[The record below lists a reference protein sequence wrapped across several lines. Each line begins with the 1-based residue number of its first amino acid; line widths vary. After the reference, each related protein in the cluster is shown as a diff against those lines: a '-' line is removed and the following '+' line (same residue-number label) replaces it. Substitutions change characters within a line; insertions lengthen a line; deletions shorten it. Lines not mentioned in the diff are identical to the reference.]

1 MFERR
6 AKCLALNCPRE
17 SKSLGYCKTHY
28 KKILKHGKILHDN
41 PLPPLKLC
49 MVSECQ
55 HDFDLNGYC
64 HLHFSRIKKHSSHKK
79 PIKSLAKMFP
89 IVAEKIIVG
98 DPYSLPSSSWFKAT
112 WKCSCNNIFIKSVQS
127 VVREF
132 KKSSTVVCRE
142 CRPKKQKKQ
151 RRKSLTKSFFTQYP
165 DLIKHSICKLD
176 FTKIACTSPLPVLWK
191 CTVCEN
197 PYWLSIN
204 DMQRRARTGSY
215 LVCNCCTAGGSF
227 RRDDLGWLYLVA
239 RPGQLKVG
247 ITNTV
252 NGTGN
257 RMKRHR
263 KNGWMQL
270 DMIGPMNGEA
280 AHQLELRIKHE
291 LDAKNIPRG
300 DQAFMGR
307 FDGYTEAW
315 QTVDLDVSTLR
326 ELFEYLGIDEGKYHG
341 TRQATNKERSDCD
354 VADSTERIAGG
365 GAQVLDPSMQSHPS
379 IVGHGS
385 RSRRRRG
392 AHHGSAPARPRR
404 GDATGSSQRTFH
416 YA

>member
-28 KKILKHGKILHDN
+28 KKILKYGKILHDN
-41 PLPPLKLC
+41 PLQPLKLC
-49 MVSECQ
+49 VALGCQ
-55 HDFDLNGYC
+55 RDVDLNGFC
-64 HLHFSRIKKHSSHKK
+64 HSHHRNIKKHNRPEKTMRSLGRRL
-79 PIKSLAKMFP
+79 PELAKKM
-89 IVAEKIIVG
+89 IVG
-98 DPYSLPSSSWFKAT
+98 DPFFLISSSSFKAT
-112 WKCSCNNIFIKSVQS
+112 WKCDCGNIFVQRVERVVNKFLKFGKSQCP
-127 VVREF
+127 
-132 KKSSTVVCRE
+132 KCM
-142 CRPKKQKKQ
+142 PKKEALPKKP
-151 RRKSLTKSFFTQYP
+151 LTKSFFTQYP

-176 FTKIACTSPLPVLWK
+176 FSKIACKSPLPVLWK

-197 PYWLSIN
+197 PYWLSVN
-204 DMQRRARTGSY
+204 DMQRRAKQGSY

-227 RRDDLGWLYLVA
+227 RRDDLGWMYLIT

-263 KNGWMQL
+263 KNGWTQL

-326 ELFEYLGIDEGKYHG
+326 ELFGYLGIDEGKYHA
-341 TRQATNKERSDCD
+341 TRQETDKERDHCD

-365 GAQVLDPSMQSHPS
+365 GAQMLDSSMQSDSS

>member
-17 SKSLGYCKTHY
+17 SKSLGYCKTHH
-28 KKILKHGKILHDN
+28 KKILKYGKILHDN
-41 PLPPLKLC
+41 PLQPLKLC
-49 MVSECQ
+49 VAPSCQ
-55 HDFDLNGYC
+55 HDVDLNGFC
-64 HLHFSRIKKHSSHKK
+64 FAHHSRMKKHGRPEKTMRSLGKRL
-79 PIKSLAKMFP
+79 PELAKKM
-89 IVAEKIIVG
+89 IVG
-98 DPYSLPSSSWFKAT
+98 DPFFLISSSSFKAT
-112 WKCSCNNIFIKSVQS
+112 WKCDCGNIFVQRVERVVNKFLKSG
-127 VVREF
+127 
-132 KKSSTVVCRE
+132 KSQCPK
-142 CRPKKQKKQ
+142 CMPKKEALPKKP
-151 RRKSLTKSFFTQYP
+151 LAKSFFTQYP

-176 FTKIACTSPLPVLWK
+176 FSKIACTSPLPVLWK
-191 CTVCEN
+191 CAICEN

-204 DMQRRARTGSY
+204 DMRLRFCNGCY
-215 LVCNCCTAGGSF
+215 LTCKQCTVGGSF
-227 RRDDLGWLYLVA
+227 RRDDLGWMYLIT

-326 ELFEYLGIDEGKYHG
+326 ELFGYLGIDEGKYHA
-341 TRQATNKERSDCD
+341 TRQETDKERDHCD
-354 VADSTERIAGG
+354 VADSTERITGG

-379 IVGHGS
+379 VVRHGN

-404 GDATGSSQRTFH
+404 GDAAGSSQRTF
-416 YA
+416 YFG